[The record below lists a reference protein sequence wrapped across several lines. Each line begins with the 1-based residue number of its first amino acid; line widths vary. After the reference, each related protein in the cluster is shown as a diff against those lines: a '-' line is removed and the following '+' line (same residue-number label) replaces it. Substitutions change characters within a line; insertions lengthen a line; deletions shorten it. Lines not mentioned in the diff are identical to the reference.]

1 MISATVRDLAIILL
15 AMQALIVNILLGI
28 LIWQIWRMIKMVQTE
43 VKPIIEDTQETVN
56 TVRGTAGFVSENVV
70 DPVVR
75 ANRTVFK
82 WRGTLSALRNDL
94 RRSSQ

>member
-28 LIWQIWRMIKMVQTE
+28 LIWQIWRMTKMMQNE
-43 VKPIIEDTQETVN
+43 VKPIIQDTQETIS
-56 TVRGTAGFVSENVV
+56 TVRGTAGFVSQNVV

-94 RRSSQ
+94 RRPGL